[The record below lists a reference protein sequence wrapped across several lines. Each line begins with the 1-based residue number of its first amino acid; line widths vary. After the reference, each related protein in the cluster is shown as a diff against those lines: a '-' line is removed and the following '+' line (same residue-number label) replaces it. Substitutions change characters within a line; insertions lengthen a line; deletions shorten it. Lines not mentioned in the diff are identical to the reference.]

1 MVLDRI
7 AQVVLIVFGALL
19 LALLVLGLAIS
30 CRPIAAD
37 PAATATALA
46 ASATPIGGTL
56 VVPSPTFLPPFSPAP
71 SPTSITSDP
80 ATATPTPT
88 TMPGATADPGATAIP
103 GATADPGATA
113 IPGATAAPSP
123 TTATGGGTVFVPG
136 STVRHVVSR
145 GEWLL
150 QIARCYGIS
159 YPALQAANP
168 MSYPDYILPGA
179 TLTVPNI
186 GSQGAIV
193 GAPCVVSYTVVAG
206 DTWESVA
213 QRQATTVAIL
223 QRANPGP
230 LSVGRAIWVPR
241 VP

>member
-30 CRPIAAD
+30 CRPLAAD

-56 VVPSPTFLPPFSPAP
+56 VVPVPTVLPTLAPAP
-71 SPTSITSDP
+71 SATPTTTGP

-88 TMPGATADPGATAIP
+88 ILPGPTATPGATTLPGATVTP
-103 GATADPGATA
+103 N
-113 IPGATAAPSP
+113 P
-123 TTATGGGTVFVPG
+123 TTGTGGGTVYVPG
-136 STVRHVVSR
+136 ATARHVVSR
-145 GEWLL
+145 GEWLM
-150 QIARCYGIS
+150 QIARCYGVD
-159 YPALQAANP
+159 YTALLAANP
-168 MSYPDYILPGA
+168 MTYPDYLLPGQ

-186 GSQGAIV
+186 GSQGAIT

-206 DTWESVA
+206 DTWESLA
-213 QRQATTVAIL
+213 QRQRTTAAIL
-223 QRANPGP
+223 QRANPGA
-230 LSVGRAIWVPR
+230 LSIGRAIWVPR

>member
-88 TMPGATADPGATAIP
+88 TIP

-123 TTATGGGTVFVPG
+123 TTATGGGTVYIPG